1 MFGICQMNAAKIATV
16 IADHFGADGARV
28 ALRLYSDTLAREG
41 KAKAEPYV
49 AAAIMLCRR

>member
-1 MFGICQMNAAKIATV
+1 MNAGEIVTV
-16 IADHFGADGARV
+16 IADRFGADGSRV
-28 ALRLYSDTLAREG
+28 ALGLYSDTLAKEG

>member
-1 MFGICQMNAAKIATV
+1 MNAAEIVTV
-16 IADHFGADGARV
+16 IADRFGADGSRV
-28 ALRLYSDTLAREG
+28 ALRLYSDTLAKEG